1 MSAQERREV
10 LHNMA
15 KGMFVDTSIC
25 TGCKACQVA
34 CKEWNGLEAEPDHFT
49 QGPGMPYP
57 VATNFTGNS
66 YDNTGKLSARDWRHV
81 LFIEQINYR
90 RTGSRWL
97 FMSDSCKHCSDAACL
112 NVCPV
117 EAIERTDLGNVIV
130 RQDKC
135 VGTKLCNKACPYGVV
150 RYSEKTRTSHKCTLC
165 NDRIHNGFG
174 TACAKACPTGS
185 ITFGEVPDL
194 KAKADARLARLR
206 ALGENKAN
214 IYGYS
219 EAGGLKVF
227 YLLIENPAVFGLPE
241 KPVVQQRR
249 KLSSLGTSLTT
260 LLAGMVALVKLRERR
275 MLKESD
281 RKDAGTET

>member
-1 MSAQERREV
+1 MSGQERGEV

-34 CKEWNGLEAEPDHFT
+34 CKAWNGLEAEPDHFT
-49 QGPGMPYP
+49 QKPGVPYP

-81 LFIEQINYR
+81 LFIEQVNYR

-97 FMSDSCKHCSDAACL
+97 FMSDSCKHCSDAACM

-117 EAIERTDLGNVIV
+117 EAYERTELGNVLL

-150 RYSEKTRTSHKCTLC
+150 KYSEKTRTSHKCTLC
-165 NDRIHNGFG
+165 NDRIHNGMG

-185 ITFGEVPDL
+185 ITFGEVTDL
-194 KAKADARLARLR
+194 KAKADARLAKLR

-227 YLLIENPAVFGLPE
+227 YLLMENPAVYGLPD
-241 KPVVQQRR
+241 KPVVQQRK
-249 KLSSLGTSLTT
+249 KLASLGAGVTT
-260 LLAGMVALVKLRERR
+260 LLAGVAALVHFRERGGR
-275 MLKESD
+275 RDSEGEGSEK
-281 RKDAGTET
+281 T

>member
-1 MSAQERREV
+1 MSVQERREV
-10 LHNMA
+10 LHSMA

-81 LFIEQINYR
+81 IFIEQINYR
-90 RTGSRWL
+90 RSGSRWL

-165 NDRIHNGFG
+165 NDRIHNGLG

-185 ITFGEVPDL
+185 ITFGDVPDL
-194 KAKADARLARLR
+194 KAKADARLARLT

-260 LLAGMVALVKLRERR
+260 LLAGMVALVKFLERR
-275 MLKESD
+275 MLKESNH
-281 RKDAGTET
+281 KDAGTET